1 MGLCISVAK
10 KIQPLKINGTT
21 ITQDEWEGIMMPDL
35 DNFAYRLHPD
45 RLKSDQKEYEQI
57 QNYFE
62 QDFEQDNEADYLD
75 MGYGTFNCYRE
86 IILRN
91 AGVDMRAGN
100 ADHASD
106 SDISIKEICP
116 CFSHYMFDDYYYHW
130 NDEKYTKEDDHAI
143 QFLIH
148 QSDCDGEYSNAEIKK
163 LDQLILHYPLLPKCE
178 QYLKDSDRL
187 KGYKEFIEFVHKY
200 AQSDYYFI
208 FC

>member
-21 ITQDEWEGIMMPDL
+21 ITQDDWKEMMMPDV
-35 DNFAYRLHPD
+35 DDIAYRLHPD

-62 QDFEQDNEADYLD
+62 QDNEVDYLD

-100 ADHASD
+100 ADNASD
-106 SDISIKEICP
+106 SDISIKKICP
-116 CFSHYMFDDYYYHW
+116 CFSNYMIDGYYYHW
-130 NDEKYTKEDDHAI
+130 DDEKYTKEDDHAI
-143 QFLIH
+143 QFLID

-178 QYLKDSDRL
+178 QYLKDIDRL

>member
-21 ITQDEWEGIMMPDL
+21 ITQDEWEDMMMPDL

-62 QDFEQDNEADYLD
+62 QGNEVDYLN
-75 MGYGTFNCYRE
+75 MGYSAFNCYRE

-100 ADHASD
+100 ADNASD
-106 SDISIKEICP
+106 SDISIKKICP
-116 CFSHYMFDDYYYHW
+116 CFSNYMVDGYYYHW
-130 NDEKYTKEDDHAI
+130 DDEKYTKEDDQRHVKDFFNREILYTYEIIKYIAC
-143 QFLIH
+143 FLSEPI
-148 QSDCDGEYSNAEIKK
+148 DYK
-163 LDQLILHYPLLPKCE
+163 LI
-178 QYLKDSDRL
+178 DSL
-187 KGYKEFIEFVHKY
+187 FKNLFKFIY
-200 AQSDYYFI
+200 N
-208 FC
+208 

>member
-21 ITQDEWEGIMMPDL
+21 ITQNEWEEMMMPDL

-57 QNYFE
+57 QNY
-62 QDFEQDNEADYLD
+62 FEQDNEADYLD

-116 CFSHYMFDDYYYHW
+116 CFSHYMTDGYYCQW
-130 NDEKYTKEDDHAI
+130 DNDKYTKDDAQAI
-143 QFLIH
+143 RFLINK
-148 QSDCDGEYSNAEIKK
+148 SDCEDEYPNAEIKK
-163 LDQLILHYPLLPKCE
+163 LDQLIQHYPLLPKCE
-178 QYLKDSDRL
+178 SYLRSNERL
-187 KGYKEFIEFVHKY
+187 RAYNEFIEFVHKY
-200 AQSDYYFI
+200 AKSDYDFE

>member
-21 ITQDEWEGIMMPDL
+21 ITQDEWEDMMMPDL

-62 QDFEQDNEADYLD
+62 QGNEVDYLN
-75 MGYGTFNCYRE
+75 MGYSAFNCYRE

-100 ADHASD
+100 ADNASD
-106 SDISIKEICP
+106 SDISIKKICP
-116 CFSHYMFDDYYYHW
+116 CFSNYMVDGYYYHW
-130 NDEKYTKEDDHAI
+130 DDEKYTKEDDHAI
-143 QFLIH
+143 QFLIDH
-148 QSDCDGEYSNAEIKK
+148 SDCDGEYSNAEIKK
-163 LDQLILHYPLLPKCE
+163 LDQLIQHYPLLPKCE
-178 QYLKDSDRL
+178 SYLRSNERL
-187 KGYKEFIEFVHKY
+187 RAYNEFIEFVHKY
-200 AQSDYYFI
+200 AKSDYYFE

>member
-1 MGLCISVAK
+1 MGLCISVVK

-21 ITQDEWEGIMMPDL
+21 ITQDEWEEMMMPDL

-57 QNYFE
+57 QNYFG
-62 QDFEQDNEADYLD
+62 QWNEVDYLN
-75 MGYGTFNCYRE
+75 MGYGAFNCYRK

-91 AGVDMRAGN
+91 AGVGMRAGN
-100 ADHASD
+100 ADNASD

-116 CFSHYMFDDYYYHW
+116 CFSNYTVDGYYYHW
-130 NDEKYTKEDDHAI
+130 DDEKYTKEDDHAI
-143 QFLIH
+143 QFLIDH
-148 QSDCDGEYSNAEIKK
+148 SDCDGEYSNGEIKK
-163 LDQLILHYPLLPKCE
+163 LDQLILHYPLLQKCE
-178 QYLKDSDRL
+178 QYLKDIDRL

-200 AQSDYYFI
+200 AKSDYYFA

>member
-1 MGLCISVAK
+1 MGLCISVVK

-21 ITQDEWEGIMMPDL
+21 ITQDEWEDMMMPDL

-57 QNYFE
+57 QNYFG
-62 QDFEQDNEADYLD
+62 QWNEVDYLN
-75 MGYGTFNCYRE
+75 MGYGAFNCYRE

-91 AGVDMRAGN
+91 AGVGMRAGN
-100 ADHASD
+100 ADNASD

-116 CFSHYMFDDYYYHW
+116 CFSNYMVDGYYYHW
-130 NDEKYTKEDDHAI
+130 DDEKYTKEDDHAI
-143 QFLIH
+143 QFLID
-148 QSDCDGEYSNAEIKK
+148 QSDCDGEYSNGEIKK
-163 LDQLILHYPLLPKCE
+163 LDQLILHYPLLQNCE
-178 QYLKDSDRL
+178 QYLKDIDRL

-200 AQSDYYFI
+200 AKSDYYFE